1 MPSVLI
7 HPVAPQPGSEEAPYL
22 LGLLEQRGKTIGGGW
37 GAPGAGSVLADGHMR
52 REPRVR
58 LLERPPSQIGDMP
71 PATQNNKKEA
81 MACFHVG
88 HQLGAVG
95 AAFMCAAAD
104 QAPGFIDAETGEDM
118 EESLTAE
125 EVKAGILSGK

>member
-1 MPSVLI
+1 M
-7 HPVAPQPGSEEAPYL
+7 
-22 LGLLEQRGKTIGGGW
+22 
-37 GAPGAGSVLADGHMR
+37 LADGHMR

-58 LLERPPSQIGDMP
+58 LVERPPSQIGDMP

>member
-1 MPSVLI
+1 M
-7 HPVAPQPGSEEAPYL
+7 A
-22 LGLLEQRGKTIGGGW
+22 
-37 GAPGAGSVLADGHMR
+37 
-52 REPRVR
+52 
-58 LLERPPSQIGDMP
+58 

>member
-1 MPSVLI
+1 
-7 HPVAPQPGSEEAPYL
+7 
-22 LGLLEQRGKTIGGGW
+22 
-37 GAPGAGSVLADGHMR
+37 
-52 REPRVR
+52 
-58 LLERPPSQIGDMP
+58 MP

-125 EVKAGILSGK
+125 DVKAGILSGKCASMPGSKPPAFQPGGAPSPCPPSSDQRLLRCGCSCMREPPTLQIRRYKPCTIDHIYHLFPKDKK

>member
-1 MPSVLI
+1 MLFSRFGLGIDTGGPF
-7 HPVAPQPGSEEAPYL
+7 GSFVT
-22 LGLLEQRGKTIGGGW
+22 GRVGFGQQQRQARDGG
-37 GAPGAGSVLADGHMR
+37 
-52 REPRVR
+52 RV
-58 LLERPPSQIGDMP
+58 
-71 PATQNNKKEA
+71 
-81 MACFHVG
+81 VG